1 MKNIFILIIIIGA
14 VYSYYKTDVVASL
27 LASADAAEVTNQSGI
42 KTLNTKGGADF
53 DVQDLAVYGQVTVVD
68 FYVSWCSACKKLT
81 ADYKRFTKARP
92 DVAIRHV
99 KMKDKWNVRWAKEQ
113 YGLDIKT
120 TPHVLIF
127 DAESVLLTQD
137 QGNDKQGLKL
147 LYKWMDA
154 EVRKG

>member
-1 MKNIFILIIIIGA
+1 MKNILILLVIAGA
-14 VYSYYKTDVVASL
+14 AYSYLKIDALASL
-27 LASADAAEVTNQSGI
+27 LESADVAQVSDQSGI
-42 KTLNTKGGADF
+42 KTLKTSGGSNF

-68 FYVSWCSACKKLT
+68 FYVSWCSACKKLA

-92 DVAIRHV
+92 DVVIRHV
-99 KMKDKWNVRWAKEQ
+99 KMKDKWNERWAKAQ

-127 DAESVLLTQD
+127 DAEGRLLTQD